1 MIEIKCPACGAE
13 GRAPKEKI
21 HTRLICKKC
30 LKVFHITPSGKTV
43 LGEPPATGQTS
54 TMAAHDPA
62 TIDRTQEVDQWFERV
77 SKRLFSPSSLI
88 LGVGLIVLA
97 MVGSFL
103 SFRHQETLQDRV
115 TTVAMATVQGDLQTI
130 RDLAAT
136 GTGNDAVSWYDSIR
150 PQCDQMRQSLGSH
163 KLVVE
168 TQVTQQ
174 DSRQGSAEVVAQL
187 SLEEQ
192 FERKGN
198 TLPDPS
204 MITTPSTQTISLPMA
219 WKSEGWS
226 GWRLDGKHT
235 LEVSKAHP

>member
-13 GRAPKEKI
+13 GRAPKGKVQA
-21 HTRLICKKC
+21 RLICKKC
-30 LKVFHITPSGKTV
+30 LKIFHITPSGKTV

-54 TMAAHDPA
+54 TAAAHDPA
-62 TIDRTQEVDQWFERV
+62 AIDRTQEVDQWFERV

-97 MVGSFL
+97 MVVSFL

-115 TTVAMATVQGDLQTI
+115 TKVATAAVQGDLQTI

-136 GTGNDAVSWYDSIR
+136 GTANDAVSWYDSIR
-150 PQCDQMRQSLGSH
+150 PQCDQMRQSLGPR
-163 KLVVE
+163 KLVIQ

-174 DSRQGSAEVVAQL
+174 DSGQGSAEVVAQL
-187 SLEEQ
+187 TSEEQ

-198 TLPDPS
+198 TLPDAS
-204 MITTPSTQTISLPMA
+204 VITTPSMETITLPMA

-226 GWRLDGKHT
+226 GWRLDGKRT
-235 LEVSKAHP
+235 LENSKAQP